1 MKELL
6 RVGICIGFVLFEV
19 VSSQAQNTSL
29 TGGPGRNFEH
39 HAEIVSV
46 YDKAKDQTTVVMDW
60 YHVYA
65 GLHLKEFYS
74 PEFDV
79 RHNRLDIQAAF
90 VYPGHVLSSTP
101 EALWFGIRV
110 GKEGGPL
117 FKAKET
123 PELTAVVDGET
134 ISLGKALLV
143 KGKAWLDSETTTQL
157 SVARLSARF
166 TYQGLLRIVR
176 AKKVAMKVGQLQFD
190 LRESNLEALRDLASR
205 MVPN

>member
-6 RVGICIGFVLFEV
+6 RVGLCIGFVLFEV
-19 VSSQAQNTSL
+19 MSSQAQNTSL

-60 YHVYA
+60 YRVYA
-65 GLHLKEFYS
+65 GLYLKE
-74 PEFDV
+74 

-143 KGKAWLDSETTTQL
+143 KGKTWLDSETTTQL
-157 SVARLSARF
+157 SFAQLSARF